1 MQTLEVNVLFVL
13 VNEFCLYHFFL
24 ANKYKVK
31 FMIDCVMIVAEYD
44 KAALIA

>member
-31 FMIDCVMIVAEYD
+31 FMIDGVMIIAEYEH
-44 KAALIA
+44 